1 MGKVILKIAEST
13 NGKSFSAFKYCYDT
27 IGLPVNNYDDQV
39 LYSVKEYGE
48 TIKYKN
54 TINLT
59 TIAKKIIEQQKNGA
73 NPLFTYFLDGSRR
86 TFKIDDISYNKEV
99 FPIIAGQI
107 GVGCCKRTNK
117 QLNIFEYDNKNFI
130 VLPDKAK
137 QDQWDSDLS
146 FKRLLSDINEIIL
159 KSNIQIEDIKTYK
172 TYSTKNENDIDY
184 DKKGIAVIQT
194 LMVEKEKQLVSK
206 LASNRILNDS
216 NYLLKD
222 GSLEYRVNYKSES
235 ELKLFRNNYR
245 YVVGVSKSFNPANCF
260 DEKGRSNTSKIVD
273 LQLFHR
279 TPVSMYTSQYNDNM
293 KFAVWYI
300 RVRDKQYTHN
310 AYDGILKIEQI
321 LVSDEQIN
329 YGIESEIVDIISANI
344 INERNPV
351 CYGSDMRWAN
361 HIYPVYLTEKYVKSR
376 YIGNTVFLNL
386 F

>member
-1 MGKVILKIAEST
+1 MGKITLKIAEET
-13 NGKSFSAFKYCYDT
+13 NGKSFSAYKYSYDT
-27 IGLPVNNYDDQV
+27 IGLPVNDYDDQV
-39 LYSVKEYGE
+39 LYSVKAYGE

-59 TIAKKIIEQQKNGA
+59 AKAKKLIEQQKNGA

-99 FPIIAGQI
+99 FPIIAGQV
-107 GVGCCKRTNK
+107 GVGCCKRVNK
-117 QLNIFEYDNKNFI
+117 QLNIFKYINKNVI
-130 VLPDKAK
+130 VLPDRAK
-137 QDQWDSDLS
+137 QNQWDSDLS
-146 FKRLLSDINEIIL
+146 FKKLLSDINEMML
-159 KSNIQIEDIKTYK
+159 KSNIIIDDIQTYK
-172 TYSTKNENDIDY
+172 TYSVKNEDDVDY

-194 LMVEKEKQLVSK
+194 IMVEEEKQAVSE

-222 GSLEYRVNYKSES
+222 GSLEYRINYKSEN
-235 ELKLFRNNYR
+235 ELKIFRNNYR
-245 YVVGVSKSFNPANCF
+245 YVVGVSKSFNPANCV
-260 DEKGRSNTSKIVD
+260 DEKGRSNTSKIVNLD
-273 LQLFHR
+273 LYHR
-279 TPVSMYTSQYNDNM
+279 TPVSMYTSQYNNNM

-300 RVRDKQYTHN
+300 RIRDKKYTHN

-321 LVSDEQIN
+321 LVSEEQVN
-329 YGIESEIVDIISANI
+329 NGIDSEIVDLISANI

-351 CYGSDMRWAN
+351 SYGSDMRWAN
-361 HIYPVYLTEKYVKSR
+361 HLYPVYLTEKYVKSR

>member
-1 MGKVILKIAEST
+1 MGKITLKIAEET
-13 NGKSFSAFKYCYDT
+13 NGKSFSAYKYSYDT
-27 IGLPVNNYDDQV
+27 IGLPVNDYDDQV

-59 TIAKKIIEQQKNGA
+59 AKAKKLIEQQKNGA

-99 FPIIAGQI
+99 FPIIAGQV
-107 GVGCCKRTNK
+107 GVGCCKRVNK
-117 QLNIFEYDNKNFI
+117 QLNIFKYINKNVI
-130 VLPDKAK
+130 VLPDSAK
-137 QDQWDSDLS
+137 QNQWDSDLS
-146 FKRLLSDINEIIL
+146 FKKLLSDINEMML
-159 KSNIQIEDIKTYK
+159 KSNIIIDDIQTYK
-172 TYSTKNENDIDY
+172 TYSVKNEDDVDY

-194 LMVEKEKQLVSK
+194 IMVEEEKQAVSE

-222 GSLEYRVNYKSES
+222 GSLEYRINYKSEN
-235 ELKLFRNNYR
+235 ELKIFRNNYR
-245 YVVGVSKSFNPANCF
+245 YVVGVSKSFNPANCV
-260 DEKGRSNTSKIVD
+260 DEKGRSNTSKIVNLD
-273 LQLFHR
+273 LYHR
-279 TPVSMYTSQYNDNM
+279 TPVSMYTSQYNNNM

-300 RVRDKQYTHN
+300 RIRDKKYTHN

-321 LVSDEQIN
+321 LVSEEQVN
-329 YGIESEIVDIISANI
+329 NGIDSEIVDLISANI

-351 CYGSDMRWAN
+351 SYGSDMRWAN
-361 HIYPVYLTEKYVKSR
+361 HLYPVYLTEKYVKSR

>member
-1 MGKVILKIAEST
+1 MGKITLKIAEET
-13 NGKSFSAFKYCYDT
+13 NGKSFSAYKYSYDT
-27 IGLPVNNYDDQV
+27 IGLPFNDYDDQV

-59 TIAKKIIEQQKNGA
+59 AKAKKLIEQQKNGA

-99 FPIIAGQI
+99 FPIIAGQV
-107 GVGCCKRTNK
+107 GVGCCKRVNK
-117 QLNIFEYDNKNFI
+117 QLNIFKYINKNVI
-130 VLPDKAK
+130 VLPDRAK
-137 QDQWDSDLS
+137 QNQWDSDLS
-146 FKRLLSDINEIIL
+146 FKKLLSDINEMML
-159 KSNIQIEDIKTYK
+159 KSNIIIDDIQTYK
-172 TYSTKNENDIDY
+172 TYSVKNEDDVDY

-194 LMVEKEKQLVSK
+194 IMVEEEKQAVSE

-222 GSLEYRVNYKSES
+222 GSLEYRINYKSEN
-235 ELKLFRNNYR
+235 ELKIFRNNYR
-245 YVVGVSKSFNPANCF
+245 YVVGVSKSFNPANCV
-260 DEKGRSNTSKIVD
+260 DEKGRSNTSKIVNLD
-273 LQLFHR
+273 LYHR
-279 TPVSMYTSQYNDNM
+279 TPVSMYTSQYNNNM

-300 RVRDKQYTHN
+300 RIRDKKYTHN

-321 LVSDEQIN
+321 LVSEEQVN
-329 YGIESEIVDIISANI
+329 NGIDSEIVDLISANI

-351 CYGSDMRWAN
+351 SYGSDMRWAN
-361 HIYPVYLTEKYVKSR
+361 HLYPVYLTEKYVKSR

>member
-1 MGKVILKIAEST
+1 MGKIISKIAEIT
-13 NGKSFSAFKYCYDT
+13 NGKSFSAFKYSYD
-27 IGLPVNNYDDQV
+27 IVGLPVSNYDDQV

-54 TINLT
+54 TISLYDK
-59 TIAKKIIEQQKNGA
+59 AKKVQEQQKNGA

-86 TFKIDDISYNKEV
+86 TFKIDDISYNREV
-99 FPIIAGQI
+99 FPVIAGQI
-107 GVGCCKRTNK
+107 GIGCCKRINK
-117 QLNIFEYDNKNFI
+117 QLNIYKYYNKNII

-137 QDQWDSDLS
+137 NNQWDSDLS
-146 FKRLLSDINEIIL
+146 FNKLLYDINGMLL
-159 KSNIQIEDIKTYK
+159 KSNIQINDIKTYK
-172 TYSTKNENDIDY
+172 TSNIKGEDEIDY
-184 DKKGIAVIQT
+184 DKKGIAVVQT
-194 LMVEKEKQLVSK
+194 LMVEEEKQLVGE

-222 GSLEYRVNYKSES
+222 GSLEYRINNKSED
-235 ELKLFRNNYR
+235 EVKIFRNNYR
-245 YVVGVSKSFNPANCF
+245 YVVGVSKSFNPANCI
-260 DEKGRSNTSKIVD
+260 DEKGRSNTSKIVN
-273 LQLFHR
+273 LEVYHR
-279 TPVSMYTSQYNDNM
+279 TPVSLYTSQYNNNM

-300 RVRDKQYTHN
+300 RIRDKKYTNN

-329 YGIESEIVDIISANI
+329 EGIESEVVDIISANI

-361 HIYPVYLTEKYVKSR
+361 HLYPVYLTEKYVKSR
-376 YIGNTVFLNL
+376 YIGNNVFLNL

>member
-13 NGKSFSAFKYCYDT
+13 NGKSFNAFKYSYDT

-48 TIKYKN
+48 TIKHKN
-54 TINLT
+54 TVDLT
-59 TIAKKIIEQQKNGA
+59 DEAIKLMEHHRNGA

-107 GVGCCKRTNK
+107 GVGCCKRINK
-117 QLNIFEYDNKNFI
+117 QLNIFKYYNKNVI

-137 QDQWDSDLS
+137 QNQWDSDLS
-146 FKRLLSDINEIIL
+146 FKKLLNDINGIIL
-159 KSNIQIEDIKTYK
+159 KSNIQIDDILIYK
-172 TYSTKNENDIDY
+172 TYSTKNEDDIDY

-194 LMVEKEKQLVSK
+194 LMVEEEKQLVSE

-222 GSLEYRVNYKSES
+222 GSLEYRINYKSEN
-235 ELKLFRNNYR
+235 ELKIFRNNYR

-260 DEKGRSNTSKIVD
+260 DEKGRSNTSKIAN
-273 LQLFHR
+273 LELYHR
-279 TPVSMYTSQYNDNM
+279 TPVSLYTSQYNDNM

-321 LVSDEQIN
+321 LVSEEQIN
-329 YGIESEIVDIISANI
+329 YGLDSDVVDNISANI

-361 HIYPVYLTEKYVKSR
+361 HLYPIFLTEKYIKSR

>member
-13 NGKSFSAFKYCYDT
+13 NGKSFSAFKYCDDT

>member
-273 LQLFHR
+273 IQLFHR